1 MPFAY
6 SYCRV
11 SDEKQAASK
20 GGTGISEEEQRQA
33 NLEFYERV
41 LKPMGIV
48 WSDTPFEDA
57 AVSASKRKFA
67 ERPAGRQLLRVL
79 RPGDHLVVAKSSR
92 AFRNMQDCLN
102 TEAMLRSYGVT
113 VHCLDLPLDTT
124 SNATARFSR
133 NILAAVDQWYSD
145 QLSERMLSLASHFR
159 KTGRVT
165 GGCRG
170 RKLYGY
176 FWNEDNTLT
185 PDPVERQVMEWVMH
199 EIHFGLGMYERILKR
214 LLELEKQ
221 GALVLSRV
229 WKVNTVAYCKDGF
242 YRLVEREGVD
252 WIQNEELR
260 EFVRKRIGPNGK
272 RIGATALG

>member
-1 MPFAY
+1 MSFAY
-6 SYCRV
+6 SYVRV

-20 GGTGISEEEQRQA
+20 GGTGISEEEQRRA
-33 NLEFYERV
+33 NLAYYEQRLRPQGV
-41 LKPMGIV
+41 AWGG
-48 WSDTPFEDA
+48 SREDA
-57 AVSASKRKFA
+57 AVSASKRPFV
-67 ERPAGRQLLRVL
+67 ERPAGRQLIHRL
-79 RPGDHLVVAKSSR
+79 RPGDHLVIAKSSR
-92 AFRNMQDCLN
+92 AFRDIRDCLN
-102 TEAMLRSYGVT
+102 TEAVLRSYGVT

-124 SNATARFSR
+124 SNASARFSR
-133 NILAAVDQWYSD
+133 NILAVVDQWYSD
-145 QLSERMLSLASHFR
+145 QLSERMLSLAAHFR

-165 GGCRG
+165 GGRRG

-176 FWNEDNTLT
+176 FWNDDNTLT
-185 PDPVERQVMEWVMH
+185 PDPVERQVIEWVMH

-272 RIGATALG
+272 RIGATVLG